1 MNRTAIAFFV
11 APLAATMLLVPY
23 IHSMKAAPSL
33 FVFALEI
40 SLVVAYGGSVIFGI
54 PAYLLLRAHNWTAFW
69 IAPLVG
75 FLIGMV
81 MWLVFSA
88 LFALMLGEGT
98 LGVHLT
104 LTDANML
111 KGLIWPGGVLGAVV
125 GAAFWLIARPD
136 HQTR

>member
-1 MNRTAIAFFV
+1 
-11 APLAATMLLVPY
+11 
-23 IHSMKAAPSL
+23 
-33 FVFALEI
+33 
-40 SLVVAYGGSVIFGI
+40 
-54 PAYLLLRAHNWTAFW
+54 
-69 IAPLVG
+69 
-75 FLIGMV
+75 MV